1 MLKPRLDIHF
11 NWRQRA
17 CYLWGSPYTPNYGEF
32 MLDHGRSAMVL
43 ALRSLKLPQGTGV
56 GMMAYNCHTVMNAIE
71 QANCNPVF
79 IDVNEDL
86 TIDVE
91 DLKRKADGMSVLI
104 VTHLFGIVNN
114 VQRIK
119 KEFPTLLIIEDCAH
133 AYGIDHLYGDF
144 VTFSFGQGKLPSLG
158 NGGMLV
164 VNNDRYYDEV
174 QTIYNQLPSYSPARS
189 FKLFTRIWMNSVLYR
204 PWIYNLFTLPM
215 KRRRSLVSGKEI
227 IEPRIICRGVS
238 AMYASEKGKIAGII
252 KKRINDAEKLAQ
264 EISKDI
270 DRCYVGINAF
280 MLVTWCDNPKMLQIK
295 MSKRKIDTATH
306 FSNAVD
312 WAVEFGYHRGD
323 CPKTEMLINHLL
335 MIPTYE

>member
-11 NWRQRA
+11 SLRQRA
-17 CYLWGSPYTPNYGEF
+17 SFLWGKPYSPNRGEF
-32 MLDHGRSAMVL
+32 MLDHSRSAIVL
-43 ALRSLKLPQGTGV
+43 ALQSLRLPQGAGV

-71 QANCNPVF
+71 QASCKPVF

-86 TIDVE
+86 TIDIE
-91 DLKRKADGMSVLI
+91 DLKRKADSMSVLI
-104 VTHLFGIVNN
+104 VTHLFGIVND

-119 KEFPTLLIIEDCAH
+119 KEFPMLLIIEDCAH

-189 FKLFTRIWMNSVLYR
+189 LKLFTRLWMNSVLYL
-204 PWIYNLFTLPM
+204 PWIYALFTLPM
-215 KRRRSLVSGKEI
+215 KQRRSSVSGKDR
-227 IEPRIICRGVS
+227 IEPRKICRGVS
-238 AMYASEKGKIAGII
+238 AMYASEKRQISEKI
-252 KKRINDAEKLAQ
+252 KKRLNNAEARVQ

-270 DRCYVGINAF
+270 DRYYVGINAF
-280 MLVTWCDNPKMLQIK
+280 MLVTWCDNPSLLRDK
-295 MSKRKIDTATH
+295 MSKSHIDTATH
-306 FSNAVD
+306 FSHSID
-312 WAVEFGYHRGD
+312 WAKEFGYHRGD
-323 CPKTEMLINHLL
+323 CPNTEKLINHLL